1 MLRQGEVHVWRAR
14 RGVALGEILARYLGR
29 VPGRFEKG
37 PHGKPRLAGENGW
50 LRFNLS
56 HSGDV
61 TLIAV
66 ARDVEVGVD
75 VERIRPVIEMHA
87 IARRWLGRDD
97 IADEREFFR
106 AWTRHEAMVKALGVG
121 LSGAAESFDGF
132 VAEIDAGPGYAAA
145 AAVLAPN
152 KMRQPGMA
160 PFSKK
165 GPYQADAFYFQVLPW
180 GACSNSQPCPSC
192 F

>member
-1 MLRQGEVHVWRAR
+1 
-14 RGVALGEILARYLGR
+14 
-29 VPGRFEKG
+29 
-37 PHGKPRLAGENGW
+37 

-66 ARDVEVGVD
+66 ARDSEVGVD
-75 VERIRPVIEMHA
+75 VERIRPVIEMRT

-97 IADEREFFR
+97 IAGEQEFFR

-121 LSGAAESFDGF
+121 LSGAAESFDGV

-145 AAVLAPN
+145 VAVLAPEI
-152 KMRQPGMA
+152 KCVSLVWPLFQKGAIPG
-160 PFSKK
+160 
-165 GPYQADAFYFQVLPW
+165 
-180 GACSNSQPCPSC
+180 
-192 F
+192 